1 MSSLKPKE
9 GGSYTA
15 PPPPPKQS
23 SWIPMALIVA
33 IIGVAAL
40 AYGEYTTKSS
50 LGSRVAA
57 LEDELQQL
65 KDSNAQ
71 AVKKLQGSADS
82 LASDLTVVTKKVGVT
97 AEELDKSRQTAEK
110 LRQEQDR
117 QAAAREAL
125 AKEVATKASATDV
138 AAAREE
144 AATKVAEAQKVAD
157 TKIGSVSN
165 DVKQV
170 ATNLDATNRDLA
182 ESKRALVEVKA
193 SLSEQIAHNS
203 SELSDLKKKGERD
216 YVEFDIKKG
225 KKGVMQRVA
234 DIQVELTDTDPK
246 KNKYGMIVQVDDN
259 KLPKKDVTV
268 NQPIAFL
275 VGRDKLRYEIVVNV
289 VDKDRIR
296 GYLSAP
302 KDKTLSAER
311 PVFKD

>member
-9 GGSYTA
+9 GGSYAA
-15 PPPPPKQS
+15 PPPPRQS
-23 SWIPMALIVA
+23 SWLPMAVVVA
-33 IIGVAAL
+33 IIAIAAL
-40 AYGEYTTKSS
+40 GYGEYSTKSS
-50 LGSRVAA
+50 LDSRVAA
-57 LEDELQQL
+57 LEEELQQV
-65 KDSNAQ
+65 KDTNAQ
-71 AVKKLQGSADS
+71 QLKKLQGSADS
-82 LASDLTVVTKKVGVT
+82 LASDITVVTKKVGVT
-97 AEELDKSRQTAEK
+97 ADELDKSRQTAEK

-117 QAAAREAL
+117 AAAARDAL
-125 AKEVATKASATDV
+125 AKEVATKASTTDV

-144 AATKVAEAQKVAD
+144 AANKVAEAQKSAD
-157 TKIGSVSN
+157 TKIGTVSN

-193 SLSEQIAHNS
+193 SLTEQIAHNA
-203 SELSDLKKKGERD
+203 SELGDLKKKGERD

-302 KDKTLSAER
+302 KDKALSAER
-311 PVFKD
+311 PVFK